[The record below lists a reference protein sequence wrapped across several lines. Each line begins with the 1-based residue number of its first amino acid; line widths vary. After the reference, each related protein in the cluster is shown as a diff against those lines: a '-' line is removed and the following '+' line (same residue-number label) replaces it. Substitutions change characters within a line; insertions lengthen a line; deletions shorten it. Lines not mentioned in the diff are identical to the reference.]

1 MLHTLI
7 YNTKDHGTVILN
19 MEDIIMIRPTDEEGM
34 IEFVMRRYKVL
45 KVPGDIRKLVNI
57 YENFT
62 GTYFY
67 SE

>member
-7 YNTKDHGTVILN
+7 YTTKDRGTAILN
-19 MEDIIMIRPTDEEGM
+19 MEDITMVRPADEEGM
-34 IEFVMRRYKVL
+34 IEFVMRGYKVL
-45 KVPGDIRKLVNI
+45 KVPGDIKKLANI
-57 YENFT
+57 YENLT